1 MNFYH
6 LDILGQVIESVLCA
20 IIKVGAYGGRKTR
33 KEQGSDDN

>member
-20 IIKVGAYGGRKTR
+20 IIKVGAYGGRKT
-33 KEQGSDDN
+33 KERVGNWW

>member
-20 IIKVGAYGGRKTR
+20 IIIVGAYGGRKT
-33 KEQGSDDN
+33 KERVGN